1 LISTFE
7 EGRYVLRCDR
17 AISVGVI
24 SVGTD
29 LGGAYWDRWRKFGPR
44 GTRSVDIISVG
55 AGSGIEAV

>member
-1 LISTFE
+1 M
-7 EGRYVLRCDR
+7 LRCDR

-24 SVGTD
+24 SVGTE